1 MAREVASGAKPDRT
15 QLRRLLDQL
24 DAGGVVMLTPLDRLA
39 RSTRDL
45 LNILALIT
53 GKKAGFKSIGDTWAD
68 TTAAHGRLMLTSGT
82 RQGARHQARPQTE
95 IDRSPEA
102 RGDPTS
108 RLRRRASARDRPQ
121 LQRLAQHDFEACIIA
136 RAPIWRVMFRVAG
149 NGRGKAP

>member
-68 TTAAHGRLMLTSGT
+68 HH
-82 RQGARHQARPQTE
+82 GARPA
-95 IDRSPEA
+95 DA
-102 RGDPTS
+102 D
-108 RLRRRASARDRPQ
+108 
-121 LQRLAQHDFEACIIA
+121 
-136 RAPIWRVMFRVAG
+136 V
-149 NGRGKAP
+149 GKAPRRAASSSAANRN

>member
-68 TTAAHGRLMLTSGT
+68 CGGSGFLDS
-82 RQGARHQARPQTE
+82 G
-95 IDRSPEA
+95 IS
-102 RGDPTS
+102 
-108 RLRRRASARDRPQ
+108 
-121 LQRLAQHDFEACIIA
+121 
-136 RAPIWRVMFRVAG
+136 
-149 NGRGKAP
+149 